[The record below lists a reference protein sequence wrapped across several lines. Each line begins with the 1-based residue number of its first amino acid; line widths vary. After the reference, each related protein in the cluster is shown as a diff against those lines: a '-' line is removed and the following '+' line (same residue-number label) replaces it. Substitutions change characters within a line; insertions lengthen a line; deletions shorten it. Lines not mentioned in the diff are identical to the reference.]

1 LSARSYR
8 QFCGLARALDVVGDR
23 WNLLIVR
30 QLLVAP
36 ARYGELLDGL
46 PGMATNLLS
55 ARLRDL
61 ESAGVIER
69 RPAADANAV
78 VYGLTEWGA
87 QLRGP
92 IDGLIR
98 WSEPLMIPGQG
109 DDEFQL
115 EWLMVALPAL
125 LRPRWASRRT
135 VRVGFAIDN
144 QVIQVH
150 ASPSDITVEHH
161 AGRELDAVLHADAL
175 TTLGLAAGALPF
187 EDIRKSARIEGDESA
202 LRAVLAS

>member
-1 LSARSYR
+1 
-8 QFCGLARALDVVGDR
+8 
-23 WNLLIVR
+23 
-30 QLLVAP
+30 
-36 ARYGELLDGL
+36 
-46 PGMATNLLS
+46 
-55 ARLRDL
+55 
-61 ESAGVIER
+61 
-69 RPAADANAV
+69 
-78 VYGLTEWGA
+78 
-87 QLRGP
+87 
-92 IDGLIR
+92 
-98 WSEPLMIPGQG
+98 MIPGQG

-144 QVIQVH
+144 QVVQVH
-150 ASPSDITVEHH
+150 ASPSEMTVEHH

-187 EDIRKSARIEGDESA
+187 EDIRKSVRIEGDESA